1 MEAVDRAETPEAKA
15 AAEKAYQKQAELLN
29 KRGQAYKD
37 FCKDN
42 NLKQRNERI
51 TIAKWDRE
59 QAKAARVAAKKKERN
74 NEKSTTFL
82 VGSPKINMEYI
93 NSDEYKRKF
102 QKITDDAALNQTIY
116 KYSKAAVI
124 HQSGSF
130 REDLTIVS
138 LDGKYIETTSSQTPY
153 ETMYTPEL
161 KRKIADSPP
170 YSLVAI
176 HNHGTNVPPSGADLV
191 SAGEKRYAFGIV
203 ACHDGSVYYY
213 SCKKARPFLPDLMDK
228 TVDKYRRSPYNKDEI
243 SAYKCALDQMA
254 KDYGIEW
261 REIK

>member
-82 VGSPKINMEYI
+82 VGSHKIPFITASLIFPGGFSSSDSIFSHYVYI
-93 NSDEYKRKF
+93 
-102 QKITDDAALNQTIY
+102 
-116 KYSKAAVI
+116 AVLI
-124 HQSGSF
+124 INAS
-130 REDLTIVS
+130 
-138 LDGKYIETTSSQTPY
+138 
-153 ETMYTPEL
+153 
-161 KRKIADSPP
+161 
-170 YSLVAI
+170 YSL
-176 HNHGTNVPPSGADLV
+176 SL
-191 SAGEKRYAFGIV
+191 
-203 ACHDGSVYYY
+203 
-213 SCKKARPFLPDLMDK
+213 L
-228 TVDKYRRSPYNKDEI
+228 
-243 SAYKCALDQMA
+243 
-254 KDYGIEW
+254 
-261 REIK
+261 